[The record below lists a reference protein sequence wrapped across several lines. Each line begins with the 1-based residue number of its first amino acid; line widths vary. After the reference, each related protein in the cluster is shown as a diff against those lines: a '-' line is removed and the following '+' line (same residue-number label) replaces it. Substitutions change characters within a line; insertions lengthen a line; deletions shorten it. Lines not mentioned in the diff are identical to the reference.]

1 MSSSFY
7 HTFILCIFFIL
18 FSLSSSQELTNRTN
32 ITITKNET
40 VYTSNHTDNWHFYDA
55 DVKEVINSSYIKVK
69 VQCESID
76 NYARV
81 YISSQIE
88 EPNYKTSDYKSI
100 NPGGIIMI
108 PGRYFLNE
116 NKIIIAI
123 EVKNPSSK
131 YNLTIYGTNDIS
143 LEKNMDIEMIFD
155 SMSETSFIYDPKE
168 QIKDSIMFSAIGPNV
183 MDVEMIIQY
192 GSKSYKSLRL
202 FDNGRGVVIPSA
214 DFTYQE
220 GTVFTITIV
229 CDMSTLLQIGVKHIP
244 IDSTVENHIR
254 MLSYNVIIIDNKS
267 DSIKQVCYIIDSI
280 DESPSKNETRHYIVN
295 AKSFTQNA
303 HFYIYDKSSSKEI
316 QSIDVISS
324 NYMTF
329 DYKKDYQL
337 CIKASNGYTNEVS
350 AQFQILDMEYIT
362 EYQPYKEP
370 LIRGI
375 THEEMVPKGKVMY
388 YRIPSL
394 APFSNEIEM
403 NIHFIKGYPKLYK
416 GYCDD
421 YPNCTFKPED
431 IARLESIGE
440 ISTTYDINENI
451 FLKAEVKGDE
461 IYKSPIQTIAIVY
474 CPDDPLEN
482 VVDCVFD
489 ISLECPGD
497 MTSLLPETRYT
508 RPVEF
513 GGSDM
518 YSFEVT
524 DASVNKL
531 YVVLYSYSGNADLY
545 VASSQYFEEE
555 VGTYYA
561 DGNREYIV
569 IEKGSSS
576 SLVGQYYARVE
587 AMKDAYYT
595 IFYYTET
602 SEQKIFEVPSGEMFM
617 ETINMNEKKT
627 FYLTNRNI
635 ENNVPYLASIHSIN
649 CDINVYFN
657 NTKYTQRFT
666 QVVIDETDPM
676 YNDAKYKFDIEFVK
690 FDSNSTNKDERCLFY
705 LAGDESFQDNE
716 LLLNEGVFH
725 QMAFNYKINYISYIY
740 PFVYSGPSQ
749 IVFSLNKYSSLNL
762 KINYRFYGREG
773 SQGIIN
779 NHHRKIEIL
788 ISEIEEHCSIGQ
800 PCPLIIEIEPEHKI
814 TDLHTELRFQIEVLS
829 SAGIPSYLTLGEIR
843 YNRLNGKKTN
853 LLSMPNV
860 HYYYSDL
867 AQGTTG
873 EINIDFLR
881 GSGNAVAKIVRKDII
896 ESEPDWNR
904 RVQLPTQESDGIK
917 RLDYYDK
924 RIEINE
930 DDTADCPKGCEI
942 YVEVYTENIYAEDK
956 LVDYSIV
963 LRRNDTVSNL
973 PLQEIV
979 SNTLYE
985 TIHKGVYN
993 YFRTHIYEN
1002 TNRIVFDVDCDL
1014 CVVFVNHGTN
1024 KPDKS
1029 HYDWMFD
1036 SNVRYFMI
1044 YEDDPKLNGSTLNG
1058 TTFTIAVGA
1067 SVIDGISGSYYNMKV
1082 IAPPRSVQIVH
1093 EINSAHDELCLIT
1106 ENNGKCYFIIP
1117 IHSGH
1122 GGNDIYVYA
1131 LNEGINATRVE
1142 IFSKFIDT
1150 QDYHKYSPEVLI
1162 LNFPNDKYYEYSSIN
1177 EEMSAL
1183 LAIPVK
1189 KRDVDRYL
1197 ALTIQAT
1204 KRAELRIL
1212 TTYYKTPRS
1221 TDFLAH
1227 CNELFALKA
1236 GSQLDLILGGFHV
1249 YYTEVVVIQGQLTM
1263 AYDKNNLKANLT
1275 MLDSEDVNTFG
1286 TIIDPKRLF
1295 VHHYVEATY
1304 KYPITI
1310 FFVRYTAVT
1319 DQGYFS
1325 KLKYGR
1331 ANNLH
1336 YNNVNP
1342 FPIEY
1347 YATLKDEYTD
1357 IVVNV
1362 HLNELIKSDEFST
1375 SSNDFDV
1382 SGYIVDE
1389 SWIIARK
1396 ANSSLAVKPIR
1407 LADCTYD
1414 QSLQLAR
1421 FNFDVNYYSSVNTR
1435 FKYLY
1440 IKIDQKYNNYHTYNK
1455 VVATATILP
1464 MNVNLISIPH
1474 NVYYYGEMVY
1484 HRYREIFSFTK
1495 SNVKHVLMDIE
1506 FSMWNKDEFDFT
1518 LNPVDKYEP
1527 NIDYYKNSTYIDIV
1541 EVVNNGGRTI
1551 LTVDASV
1558 FQEIHFALLRKDN
1571 IKYQGYKDYFTIK
1584 YRSSDNYLPH
1594 FYIDKPD
1601 LIIEKD
1607 ENGNYVN
1614 IGVAFPKHSN
1624 NQFLLLNTRFT
1635 LKLYN
1640 DWDYNSEKELETF
1653 NPENRPTEVVT
1664 KFNKVGNSFVFFNNT
1679 RISWM
1684 DYYVTV
1690 EAVGID
1696 SSTSELLLYNVGV
1709 LENKHSNI
1717 NITLVVIFLIIG
1729 VIILGGMTA
1738 GICIVYRKKLRDNN
1752 PANTPINIKEG

>member
-1 MSSSFY
+1 MSITFSFNFFLC
-7 HTFILCIFFIL
+7 TFLLLLSF
-18 FSLSSSQELTNRTN
+18 SSSQELNRTN
-32 ITITKNET
+32 ITITKEET
-40 VYTSNHTDNWHFYDA
+40 VYTSNHTGNWHFYDA
-55 DVKEVINSSYIKVK
+55 DVKEVINSSFIKVK
-69 VQCESID
+69 VLCESID

-81 YISSQIE
+81 YISSQID
-88 EPNYKTSDYKSI
+88 EPNYKNSDYKSI

-131 YNLTIYGTNDIS
+131 YNLTIHGTNDIS

-168 QIKDSIMFSAIGPNV
+168 QVKDSIMFSAIGPNV
-183 MDVEMIIQY
+183 MDIEMIIQY
-192 GSKSYKSLRL
+192 GTKSYTSLRL

-220 GTVFTITIV
+220 GSVFTITVI
-229 CDMSTLLQIGVKHIP
+229 CDMSTLLQVGVKHIP
-244 IDSTVENHIR
+244 IDSTIDNHIR
-254 MLSYNVIIIDNKS
+254 MLSYNVIIIDNKA
-267 DSIKQVCYIIDSI
+267 DSIKQVCYTIDSI

-316 QSIDVISS
+316 QGVDIISS

-337 CIKASNGYTNEVS
+337 CIKASSGYSNEVS

-421 YPNCTFKPED
+421 YPNCTIKPED
-431 IARLESIGE
+431 IAHLESIGE

-451 FLKAEVKGDE
+451 YLKAQVKGDE

-497 MTSLLPETRYT
+497 TTSLLPETRYT
-508 RPVEF
+508 RPIEF
-513 GGSDM
+513 GDSDM
-518 YSFEVT
+518 YSFEIT

-545 VASSQYFEEE
+545 VASSPYFEEE

-569 IEKGSSS
+569 IDKGGSS
-576 SLVGQYYARVE
+576 SLVGQYYAKVE
-587 AMKDAYYT
+587 AMKNAYYT

-602 SEQKIFEVPSGEMFM
+602 AEQKIFEVPSGEMFM

-649 CDINVYFN
+649 CDLKVNFN

-676 YNDAKYKFDIEFVK
+676 YKDAKYKFDIEFVK
-690 FDSNSTNKDERCLFY
+690 FDSNSTSQDERCLFY

-749 IVFSLNKYSSLNL
+749 IVFSINKYSTLNL
-762 KINYRFYGREG
+762 KINYKFYGREG

-788 ISEIEEHCSIGQ
+788 ISEIEEHCSIGE
-800 PCPLIIEIEPEHKI
+800 PCPLIIEIEPEKKI
-814 TDLHTELRFQIEVLS
+814 TDRHTELRFQIEVLS

-853 LLSMPNV
+853 LLSLPNV

-867 AQGTTG
+867 AQGTSG

-881 GSGNAVAKIVRKDII
+881 GSGNAVAKVVRKDVI
-896 ESEPDWNR
+896 ESDPDWNR
-904 RVQLPTQESDGIK
+904 RVQLPTQDSDGIK

-924 RIEINE
+924 RIEISE
-930 DDTADCPKGCEI
+930 DDTSDCPKGCEI
-942 YVEVYTENIYAEDK
+942 YVEVYTDNIYSEDK
-956 LVDYSIV
+956 IVEYSIV

-985 TIHKGVYN
+985 TIHKDVYN
-993 YFRTHIYEN
+993 YFQTHIYEN

-1014 CVVFVNHGTN
+1014 CVVFVNYGTN

-1117 IHSGH
+1117 IHAGY
-1122 GGNDIYVYA
+1122 GGNDIHVYA
-1131 LNEGINATRVE
+1131 LNEGINVTRVE

-1162 LNFPNDKYYEYSSIN
+1162 LNFPNDKYYEHSSIN

-1183 LAIPVK
+1183 LSIPVK

-1197 ALTIQAT
+1197 ALTIQGT
-1204 KRAELRIL
+1204 KPAELRIL
-1212 TTYYKTPRS
+1212 TTFYKTPRS

-1249 YYTEVVVIQGQLTM
+1249 YYTEIVVIQGQLTM

-1275 MLDSEDVNTFG
+1275 TLDSEDVSTLGN
-1286 TIIDPKRLF
+1286 IIDPKRLF
-1295 VHHYVEATY
+1295 VHHYIEATS

-1319 DQGYFS
+1319 DQGHFT

-1331 ANNLH
+1331 INNLH
-1336 YNNVNP
+1336 YNDMNP

-1347 YATLKDEYTD
+1347 YATIKDDNTD
-1357 IVVNV
+1357 LLINV
-1362 HLNELIKSDEFST
+1362 HLNQLVKSDTFA
-1375 SSNDFDV
+1375 SSDDFNV
-1382 SGYIVDE
+1382 RGYIVDE
-1389 SWIIARK
+1389 SWIIERK
-1396 ANSSLAVKPIR
+1396 GNSSLVPHTW
-1407 LADCTYD
+1407 DVESTYD

-1421 FNFDVNYYSSVNTR
+1421 FKFDRRDYSSLNTN
-1435 FKYLY
+1435 FKYIY
-1440 IKIDQKYNNYHTYNK
+1440 IKIDQNYDNYHTYNK
-1455 VVATATILP
+1455 VVSTVSILP
-1464 MNVNLISIPH
+1464 VNVNLINVPH
-1474 NVYYYGEMVY
+1474 NVYYYGEMD
-1484 HRYREIFSFTK
+1484 RYKSREVLSFTK

-1506 FSMWNKDEFDFT
+1506 YSMWNRDEFDFT
-1518 LNPVDKYEP
+1518 LNPVDKFEP
-1527 NIDYYKNSTYIDIV
+1527 NINYYKNSSYIDIV

-1551 LTVDASV
+1551 ITVDASV
-1558 FQEIHFALLRKDN
+1558 FHEIHFALLRKSYSDT
-1571 IKYQGYKDYFTIK
+1571 QRYKDYFTVK

-1594 FYIDKPD
+1594 FIIDKPD
-1601 LIIEKD
+1601 IIIEKKR
-1607 ENGNYVN
+1607 NLAN

-1635 LKLYN
+1635 LKLYWYSN
-1640 DWDYNSEKELETF
+1640 YKSEKELETF
-1653 NPENRPTEVVT
+1653 NPENEPLYVFTN
-1664 KFNKVGNSFVFFNNT
+1664 FNKIGNSFVYFNDT
-1679 RISWM
+1679 PIYPR

-1696 SSTSELLLYNVGV
+1696 SSTSELMLYNVAV
-1709 LENKHSNI
+1709 LKNKPPND
-1717 NITLVVIFLIIG
+1717 NITLWVILAFIVVVIISGIIVG
-1729 VIILGGMTA
+1729 VYIYKIN
-1738 GICIVYRKKLRDNN
+1738 RKKSEDTSS
-1752 PANTPINIKEG
+1752 NTPINIVEG